1 MPSRTQLSPEV
12 KTELYTKGEKIT
24 DNNKAHFKIR
34 TMLYKPGN

>member
-12 KTELYTKGEKIT
+12 KTELYTKGKKIT